1 LQLQCHFCSI
11 LKGSTRNFSISISY
25 LRHPLL
31 FCIRRSDCRYIWFG
45 YLRMRN
51 INSRTV
57 WEAKH
62 SHPFLVICIAYTISC
77 AGWKLGVLTID
88 FLYFI
93 LKTCFGCCCEVTIS
107 DICVTVGYLL
117 SSSWILNS
125 VTIVICITLNDDISF
140 KDIRLHP
147 CSINSRQ
154 EQSIITW
161 IDSSLGICSNSLVRS
176 TCI

>member
-1 LQLQCHFCSI
+1 MQLQCHFCRI

-51 INSRTV
+51 INSRTIREV
-57 WEAKH
+57 NH
-62 SHPFLVICIAYTISC
+62 SYFRLIIRSSYAISHTS
-77 AGWKLGVLTID
+77 WKLGILAID
-88 FLYFI
+88 SLYFI
-93 LKTCFGCCCEVTIS
+93 LKTCFGCCEVTIS
-107 DICVTVGYLL
+107 DICITVGYLL

-161 IDSSLGICSNSLVRS
+161 IDSSSDICSNSLVRS